1 MSQAEAST
9 SEEESAE
16 DQAAAESKAPEDLTT
31 VIRAEVLQTVV
42 DQLLSVADE
51 AILHIGREG
60 LEVAV
65 VDPANIATVFTEVDP
80 GAFETVGDGMFPIGL
95 NLQRLNDYIDGAS
108 GSDPVTLA
116 YIPETRMLNI
126 RHTNVDVEMAAIDP
140 ETIRKEPDV
149 PEFDVSAEFTA
160 DSKEFVDALTNAELA
175 SDHVALEADVE
186 ARELVVLGEGDT
198 DDVRTRFD
206 EEKLLDFNFKESVEA
221 LYSLDYFLD
230 ITRPV
235 PGGTELTCKYGDEFP
250 VKMTYE
256 FADGYGEMTIML
268 APRIEAR

>member
-1 MSQAEAST
+1 MSATEADDAGDADDG
-9 SEEESAE
+9 SEAGN
-16 DQAAAESKAPEDLTT
+16 ESKTPEELTT

-51 AILHIGREG
+51 AILHLGREG

-65 VDPANIATVFTEVDP
+65 VDPANVATVFTEVDP
-80 GAFETVGDGMFPIGL
+80 GAFESVGDGMFPIGL
-95 NLQRLNDYIDGAS
+95 NMQRLDDYIDGAS
-108 GSDPVTLA
+108 GSDPVTMG

-126 RHTNVDVEMAAIDP
+126 QHTNVDVDMAAIDP
-140 ETIRKEPDV
+140 DTIRKEPDV
-149 PEFDVSAEFTA
+149 PQFDVSAEFTA

-186 ARELVVLGEGDT
+186 GRELVVLGEGDT

-206 EEKLLDFNFKESVEA
+206 EEKLLDFNFEESVQA
-221 LYSLDYFLD
+221 LYTLDYFLD
-230 ITRPV
+230 ITRTV

-250 VKMTYE
+250 IKMTYD